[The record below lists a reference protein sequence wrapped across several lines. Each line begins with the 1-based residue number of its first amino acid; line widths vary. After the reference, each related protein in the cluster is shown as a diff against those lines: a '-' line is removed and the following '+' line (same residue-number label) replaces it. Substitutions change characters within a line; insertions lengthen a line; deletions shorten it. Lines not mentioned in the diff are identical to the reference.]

1 MALNPLQSLSSARR
15 LPLQQLRVARPFHT
29 RPPVVQQTSL
39 VGPPRCTFRAAQSP
53 ISTAQRSFT
62 TTQTAYHGTLQRPKE
77 GTGIKVTFRDS
88 KGSDIR
94 TVEANEGDDLLS
106 IAHEYDIDLEGACE
120 GSIACSTCHVIL
132 QPEVYDQLEE
142 PGDDENDMLDLAF
155 GLTDTSRLG
164 CQIKL
169 TKGLDGMVA
178 QLPSA
183 TRNMSFKNE

>member
-1 MALNPLQSLSSARR
+1 MALNALQSLPSARR

-29 RPPVVQQTSL
+29 RPPVVKQTSL

-106 IAHEYDIDLEGACE
+106 IAHEYDIDLEGE
-120 GSIACSTCHVIL
+120 STLPPSRALDVFTIQATTTDCLCDLFALQVPVKGRSHALHV
-132 QPEVYDQLEE
+132 
-142 PGDDENDMLDLAF
+142 M
-155 GLTDTSRLG
+155 
-164 CQIKL
+164 
-169 TKGLDGMVA
+169 
-178 QLPSA
+178 
-183 TRNMSFKNE
+183 